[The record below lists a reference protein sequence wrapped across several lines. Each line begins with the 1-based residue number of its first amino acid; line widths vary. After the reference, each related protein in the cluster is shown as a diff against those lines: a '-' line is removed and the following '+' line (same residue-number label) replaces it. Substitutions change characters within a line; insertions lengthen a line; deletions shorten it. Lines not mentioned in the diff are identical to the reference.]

1 MITKKIDLNADG
13 VILKGILD
21 LPDDFEEKKHP
32 LVLILHGFTGSK
44 DEKHIEAVAHASVEE
59 GYIALRYDQYGHG
72 ESGGEFKDHNV
83 MIWLYEAM
91 KVIEIVSKY
100 DYVSDI
106 VVAGHSQGGLNTI
119 LVGGMMHDL
128 VKAII
133 PMAAAANIIDYAK
146 KDNMFGI
153 DFKDK
158 EWPEYVTF
166 GPRSLSLNYLRT
178 AKMINMD
185 VAVSQFDK
193 PVLLIHG
200 TGDQTVPYSYSEEL
214 NKQYKNSKLV
224 SLDGDNH
231 GFNLHLDEAVNAFKE
246 FLREIK

>member
-21 LPDDFEEKKHP
+21 LPDNYESEKHP
-32 LVLILHGFTGSK
+32 LLLILHGFTGSK
-44 DEKHIEAVAHASVEE
+44 DEKHIEAVAHAAVEE
-59 GYIALRYDQYGHG
+59 GYCALRYDQYGHG
-72 ESGGEFKDHNV
+72 ESGGTFKDHNV

-91 KVIEIVSKY
+91 KVIEMASKY
-100 DYVSDI
+100 EFVSDI

-119 LVGGMMHDL
+119 LVGGMMNDV

-146 KDNMFGI
+146 RDNMFGI
-153 DFKDK
+153 DFAGK
-158 EWPEYVTF
+158 EKPECVTF

-185 VAVSQFDK
+185 VAVEQFDR

-200 TGDQTVPYSYSEEL
+200 TGDTTVPYSYSEEL
-214 NKQYKNSKLV
+214 SKQYKNCKLV

-231 GFNLHLDEAVNAFKE
+231 SFNLHLDKAVNAVKQ
-246 FLREIK
+246 FLREVK